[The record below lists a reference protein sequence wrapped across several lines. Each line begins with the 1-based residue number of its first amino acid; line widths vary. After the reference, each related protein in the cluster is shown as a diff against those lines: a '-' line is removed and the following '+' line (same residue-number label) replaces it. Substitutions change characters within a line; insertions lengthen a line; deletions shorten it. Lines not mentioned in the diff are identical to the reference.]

1 MRYAN
6 PTEDDVRRN
15 ASLLG
20 GNLRR
25 NKYKKIRGVMDKT
38 MDRHFDGRRKG
49 ILDKAGASDSG
60 YVTSG
65 LKRGTY
71 ARDDADYKLTG
82 RDSMSNRQFLGT
94 QRRASARVDQAHAYE
109 QARNRGMTPTQAKRA
124 SAGVEKSRLQSS
136 AKKKN
141 TQGQGKMM
149 SRNRVSDV
157 MVNRA
162 KKGVGH
168 GADKTAAAIAMTQ
181 SGRKKKSDRLVAK
194 KKTVKG
200 RAKNVA
206 DIPTRTKANIATK
219 TAVSAHSLKRKVAK
233 KKTR

>member
-6 PTEDDVRRN
+6 PTKDDVRRN

-38 MDRHFDGRRKG
+38 MDNHFDGRRKG
-49 ILDKAGASDSG
+49 ILDKAGAEDTG

-65 LKRGTY
+65 LKQGTY

-94 QRRASARVDQAHAYE
+94 RRRGSARVDQAHAYE

-124 SAGVEKSRLQSS
+124 SAGVEKARLQSS
-136 AKKKN
+136 AKKKT

-149 SRNRVSDV
+149 SRNGVGIAAKSAVVSGV
-157 MVNRA
+157 HRGA
-162 KKGVGH
+162 KKAQVASKMTASGV
-168 GADKTAAAIAMTQ
+168 
-181 SGRKKKSDRLVAK
+181 KKKSTRLVAK
-194 KKTVKG
+194 KKT
-200 RAKNVA
+200 R
-206 DIPTRTKANIATK
+206 
-219 TAVSAHSLKRKVAK
+219 
-233 KKTR
+233 